1 MTPAAGV
8 LYLHYRI
15 IERTGGR
22 HGVRDVRLLESA
34 LARPFAAFDGHEL
47 YPDVYLKAAVLAVG
61 IIKNHPFIDG
71 NKRTGI
77 ASAALFLENEGLT
90 LSVSQKELVRFTNA
104 IAEGKVDI
112 NEAARW
118 FKKYTGD

>member
-1 MTPAAGV
+1 MIPAINA

-34 LARPFAAFDGHEL
+34 LARPFATFDGQEL
-47 YPDVYLKAAVLAVG
+47 YPDVYLRAAALAVG
-61 IIKNHPFIDG
+61 IIKNHPFVDG

-77 ASAALFLENEGLT
+77 ALAALFLEDEGLT
-90 LSVSQKELVRFTNA
+90 LSASQKELVRFANA

-112 NEAARW
+112 NEVARW
-118 FKKYTGD
+118 FKKHTG